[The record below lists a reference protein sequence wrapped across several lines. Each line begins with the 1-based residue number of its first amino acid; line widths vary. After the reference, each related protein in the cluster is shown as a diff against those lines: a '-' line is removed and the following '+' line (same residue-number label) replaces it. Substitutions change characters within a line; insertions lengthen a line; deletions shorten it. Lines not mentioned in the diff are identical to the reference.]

1 MVARYMLNAFLSLVC
16 LSLASCTSQIPV
28 ATNYP
33 YSEQQKMQAAHH
45 LNVLAIEVVEE
56 LKRNTDISKH
66 TPMAVRPKFFIGGD
80 QSNSLTMLQNT
91 SNTTS
96 NNKYT
101 DTWITK
107 SPLNVMFESE
117 WLTSVQF
124 KRAYQ
129 NYLTKH
135 LIDAGYNVLDSQ
147 TQAELLMVFDIQLVK
162 HHDKP
167 QVRSPH
173 IISQLGRII
182 AGALDGAYAGVEPE
196 KYEAVITTS
205 IKKDHSYIMSHIG
218 TYYINT
224 PHTPPLRWTA
234 MPVTSPIP

>member
-1 MVARYMLNAFLSLVC
+1 MVARYMLNTFLLVVC

-45 LNVLAIEVVEE
+45 LNVLAADVIQQLKQNTEVS
-56 LKRNTDISKH
+56 KNTLL
-66 TPMAVRPKFFIGGD
+66 AVSPKFYMSD
-80 QSNSLTMLQNT
+80 YKDSDLA
-91 SNTTS
+91 TTRD
-96 NNKYT
+96 KEDT
-101 DTWITK
+101 DYWITQ
-107 SPLNVMFESE
+107 SPVTAMFEFD
-117 WLTSVQF
+117 WLSTAQF

-135 LIDAGYNVLDSQ
+135 LIDAGYNVVDNKKE
-147 TQAELLMVFDIQLVK
+147 AELLMVFDMQLVK
-162 HHDKP
+162 HKNRK
-167 QVRSPH
+167 VRSPH

-182 AGALDGAYAGVEPE
+182 AGALDGAYEGIKAE

-205 IKKDHSYIMSHIG
+205 IKKDHSYLMCHIG

-224 PHTPPLRWTA
+224 PPTPPLRWTT
-234 MPVTSPIP
+234 MPVTSFTP